1 MKINTFVQLN
11 FLNAFYFMDVKIN
24 PNDILFIAKKAGE
37 LIMEVYNDPK
47 YAGQADLKSDD
58 SPLTVA
64 DKRSHDYIV
73 GELNKR
79 YPNIPVIS
87 EEGKEIPYETRK
99 KWPLFWLVDPLD
111 GTKEFIKRNGQF
123 TVNIAL
129 VEGDAPVFGLVYPP
143 ELGVF
148 YYTEDGKA
156 YAMDREGTKKELR
169 VSHKKDN
176 LAAVRSSS
184 HAAPEEEEL
193 FCKYNVT
200 DYVSKGSALKFCMIA
215 EGTADIYYRFKP
227 TMEWDTAAGQA
238 VVEAAGGKMYA
249 GLSGKRFTYNK
260 PSLVNGSFLCT
271 GF

>member
-1 MKINTFVQLN
+1 
-11 FLNAFYFMDVKIN
+11 MDVRVN
-24 PNDILFIAKKAGE
+24 TNNILSIAKKAGE
-37 LIMEVYNDPK
+37 LIMEVYHNK
-47 YAGQADLKSDD
+47 QYAGQVDFKSDD

-64 DKRSHDYIV
+64 DKRSHDHIV
-73 GELNKR
+73 CELKNQ
-79 YPNIPVIS
+79 YPHIPIIS
-87 EEGKEIPYETRK
+87 EEGKEVPYETRK
-99 KWPLFWLVDPLD
+99 DWTLFWLVDPLD

-129 VEGDAPVFGLVYPP
+129 VKDDAPVFGLVYPP
-143 ELGVF
+143 YLGTF

-156 YAMDREGTKKELR
+156 YAMDQEGTKKVIQ
-169 VSHKKDN
+169 VSNKKDN
-176 LAAVRSSS
+176 LSAVRSSS

-193 FCKYNVT
+193 YRKYNVT

-215 EGTADIYYRFKP
+215 EGAADIYYRFKP

-249 GLSGKRFTYNK
+249 GVSGKRFTYNK
-260 PSLVNGSFLCT
+260 PSLVNGGFLCT